1 MSRSREFEPGPS
13 SSGRPMV
20 PKMTDGVPLSG
31 ELHGVQAK
39 SAPDGPGGFTGG

>member
-1 MSRSREFEPGPS
+1 MSRSNELEPGPS

-20 PKMTDGVPLSG
+20 PEMTDGFPLSG

-39 SAPDGPGGFTGG
+39 YAPDGLGGFTGG